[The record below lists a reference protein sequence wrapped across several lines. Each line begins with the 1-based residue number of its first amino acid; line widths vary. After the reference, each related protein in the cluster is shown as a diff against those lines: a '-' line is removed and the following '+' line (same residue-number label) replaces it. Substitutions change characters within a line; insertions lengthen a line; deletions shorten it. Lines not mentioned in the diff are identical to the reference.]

1 MKDLSKLEKKIGVVF
16 KNKDLLLQALVH
28 RSYINEN
35 RDFRLDHNERLEFLG
50 DAVLELVS
58 TENLYKNF
66 PDNPEGDLTNFR
78 AALVNGK
85 MLAEISDRLG
95 VEEHLMMSKGEKKD
109 TGRARQYLLANALEA
124 IIGAIYLDRGYR
136 VSKEFI
142 TKNILCEM
150 KRVLETKLYQDP
162 KSKFQEE
169 AQDKTGLTPTYEVSK
184 EWGPDHDKH
193 FRVGVYLEKELVAE
207 GEGSSKQAAQRS
219 AAKEGLKVKGW

>member
-1 MKDLSKLEKKIGVVF
+1 MKKLSELEKKIGVVF

-35 RDFRLDHNERLEFLG
+35 RDFRLDHNERMEFLG

-66 PDNPEGDLTNFR
+66 PDRSEGDLTNFR

-85 MLAEISDRLG
+85 MLAEISGNLG

-162 KSKFQEE
+162 KSKFQED
-169 AQDKTGLTPTYEVSK
+169 AQDKTSLTPTYKVSK

-193 FRVGVYLEKELVAE
+193 FRVGVYLDKELVAE
-207 GEGSSKQAAQRS
+207 GEGSSKQTAQRS

>member
-1 MKDLSKLEKKIGVVF
+1 MKKLSELEKKIGVVF
-16 KNKDLLLQALVH
+16 KNKDLLQQALVH

-85 MLAEISDRLG
+85 MLAEISGNLG
-95 VEEHLMMSKGEKKD
+95 VEEYLMMSKGEKKD

-150 KRVLETKLYQDP
+150 KRVLESKLYQDP

-169 AQDKTGLTPTYEVSK
+169 AQDKAGLTPTYKVSK

-193 FRVGVYLEKELVAE
+193 FKVGVYLEKELVAE
-207 GEGSSKQAAQRS
+207 GEGSSKQTAQRS
-219 AAKEGLKVKGW
+219 AAKEALKVKGW

>member
-1 MKDLSKLEKKIGVVF
+1 MKNLSELEKKIGVVF
-16 KNKDLLLQALVH
+16 KNKDLLQQALVH

-66 PDNPEGDLTNFR
+66 PNHPEGDLTNFR

-85 MLAEISDRLG
+85 MLAKISGDLG
-95 VEEHLMMSKGEKKD
+95 VEEYLMMSKGEKKD

-136 VSKEFI
+136 ASKEFI
-142 TKNILCEM
+142 TKNILCKM
-150 KRVLETKLYQDP
+150 KMVLDGKLYQDP

-169 AQDKTGLTPTYEVSK
+169 AQDKTGFTPTYEVLK

-193 FRVGVYLEKELVAE
+193 FRVGVYLDKELVAK
-207 GEGSSKQAAQRS
+207 GEGSSKQVAQRN

>member
-1 MKDLSKLEKKIGVVF
+1 MKKISELEKKIGVVF
-16 KNKDLLLQALVH
+16 KNKDLLQQALVH

-35 RDFRLDHNERLEFLG
+35 RDFRLEHNERLEFLG

-85 MLAEISDRLG
+85 MLAEVSDRLG
-95 VEEHLMMSKGEKKD
+95 VEEHLMMSKGERKD

-124 IIGAIYLDRGYR
+124 IIGAVYLDRGYR

-150 KRVLETKLYQDP
+150 KRVLESKLYQDP

-169 AQDKTGLTPTYEVSK
+169 SQDKAGLTPTYKVSK

-193 FRVGVYLEKELVAE
+193 FRVGVYLDKELVAE
-207 GEGSSKQAAQRS
+207 GEGSSKQTAQRS
-219 AAKEGLKVKGW
+219 AAKEALKVKGW

>member
-85 MLAEISDRLG
+85 MLAEISDRMG

>member
-150 KRVLETKLYQDP
+150 KRVLESKLYQDP

-207 GEGSSKQAAQRS
+207 GEGSSKQVAQRS

>member
-1 MKDLSKLEKKIGVVF
+1 MKSVSKLEKKIGVVF

-66 PDNPEGDLTNFR
+66 PDRPEGDLTNFR

-85 MLAEISDRLG
+85 MLAEISGNLG
-95 VEEHLMMSKGEKKD
+95 VEEHLIMSKGEKKD

-150 KRVLETKLYQDP
+150 KRVLDSKLYQDP

-193 FRVGVYLEKELVAE
+193 FRVGVYLEKKLVAE
-207 GEGSSKQAAQRS
+207 GEGSSKQIAQRS
-219 AAKEGLKVKGW
+219 AAKEGLKVKEW

>member
-207 GEGSSKQAAQRS
+207 GEGSSKQVAQRS